1 VMCYNEVVMDRY
13 PRSGHRDIY
22 VELARRAV
30 EEYIRNRRKTSP
42 PQGLEEERRAG
53 AFVTIKKGGVLRGCI
68 GTFLPA
74 QENLAEEI
82 IANAISSATR
92 DYRFP
97 PIAPAELEELEYSVD
112 VLTPPEP
119 ATVKELD
126 PKRYGVLV
134 ESGGRRGL
142 LLPDLEGV
150 NTVEE
155 QLEIAKRKAEITP
168 NEPVRIYR
176 FTVERHQE

>member
-1 VMCYNEVVMDRY
+1 MGGERD
-13 PRSGHRDIY
+13 RDIY

-30 EEYIRNRRKTSP
+30 EEYVRHGRRITP
-42 PQGLEEERRAG
+42 PEELAEGLRRRAG
-53 AFVTIKKGGVLRGCI
+53 AFVSIKKRGELRGCI
-68 GTFLPA
+68 GTFLPT

-82 IANAISSATR
+82 ITNAISSATR

-97 PIAPAELEELEYSVD
+97 PVAPEELGELEYSVD
-112 VLTPPEP
+112 ILTPPEP
-119 ATVKELD
+119 AIIEELD

-150 NTVEE
+150 ETVEE
-155 QLEIAKRKAEITP
+155 QVEIAKRKAGIAP
-168 NEPVRIYR
+168 DEPVQIYR
-176 FTVERHQE
+176 FEVERHKEG

>member
-1 VMCYNEVVMDRY
+1 MGEANGDV
-13 PRSGHRDIY
+13 Y

-30 EEYIRNRRKTSP
+30 EEYVRLGRRIQPSAD
-42 PQGLEEERRAG
+42 LSADLRRRAG
-53 AFVTIKKGGVLRGCI
+53 AFVSIKKHGALRGCV

-74 QENLAEEI
+74 RENLAWEI
-82 IANAISSATR
+82 IANAVSSATR

-97 PIAPAELEELEYSVD
+97 PITAEELEELEYSVD
-112 VLTPPEP
+112 VLSPPEP
-119 ATVKELD
+119 ASAKELD

-150 NTVEE
+150 DTVEE
-155 QLEIAKRKAEITP
+155 QLEIAKSKAGIAP
-168 NEPVRIYR
+168 HEPAELFR
-176 FTVERHQE
+176 FEVERHMEG

>member
-1 VMCYNEVVMDRY
+1 MGKDV
-13 PRSGHRDIY
+13 Y

-30 EEYIRNRRKTSP
+30 EEYVRHGRKIP
-42 PQGLEEERRAG
+42 PPEKLTEGLRRRAG
-53 AFVTIKKGGVLRGCI
+53 AFVSIKKRGELRGCI
-68 GTFLPA
+68 GTFLPS

-82 IANAISSATR
+82 ITNAISSATR

-97 PIAPAELEELEYSVD
+97 PIVPEELEELEYSVD
-112 VLTPPEP
+112 ILTPPEP
-119 ATVKELD
+119 ATVEELN

-150 NTVEE
+150 DTVEE
-155 QLEIAKRKAEITP
+155 QLEIAKRKAGIAP
-168 NEPVRIYR
+168 NEPVQIYR
-176 FTVERHQE
+176 FEVERHKE